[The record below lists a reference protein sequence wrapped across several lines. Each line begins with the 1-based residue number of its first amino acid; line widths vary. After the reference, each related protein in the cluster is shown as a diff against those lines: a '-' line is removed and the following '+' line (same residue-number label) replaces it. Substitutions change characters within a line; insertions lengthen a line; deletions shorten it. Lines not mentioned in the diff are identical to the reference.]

1 MPPASARRRGSRRN
15 RRLQPLFVLPLLPLL
30 PASLLFA
37 HCAKPFT
44 SGTRQQR
51 YRAQSA
57 PRALSTRRDLVAPPP
72 YGARACRIPSRSV
85 WGAAEAALG
94 GAPAEKATRA
104 MVAFPKGCE
113 RRRRAMPMA
122 AALERERAVCRERSH
137 PPLASQR
144 LGRRGSAQSQPSALS
159 RQGSSAGA
167 RAVREDGASSG
178 ATANAAEP
186 FGQSAAVTRFQ
197 ESRSRNTQRCKT
209 FRPAP
214 DRQTDRQNKA
224 PPK

>member
-1 MPPASARRRGSRRN
+1 MALRARDSSNTRPTDVVLAAMPPASARRRGSRRN

-72 YGARACRIPSRSV
+72 YGARACCIPSRSV

-122 AALERERAVCRERSH
+122 AALERERAASSPSFAASGQARLCPIAAERVV
-137 PPLASQR
+137 PA
-144 LGRRGSAQSQPSALS
+144 GVERGS
-159 RQGSSAGA
+159 
-167 RAVREDGASSG
+167 
-178 ATANAAEP
+178 
-186 FGQSAAVTRFQ
+186 
-197 ESRSRNTQRCKT
+197 
-209 FRPAP
+209 
-214 DRQTDRQNKA
+214 
-224 PPK
+224 